1 MNFFPFKLNVIAN
14 LCVCVCVCVASV
26 CVHPLNKDISPAII
40 DTFFQCILQKMI
52 GWVALKFVIALCW
65 SLKCLKCDSQC
76 LFLSYWNSCS
86 ACEMSYVLGN
96 VLIDDH
102 HVQKKIMCIY
112 IHWDS

>member
-52 GWVALKFVIALCW
+52 GWVALKFVIALC
-65 SLKCLKCDSQC
+65 
-76 LFLSYWNSCS
+76 
-86 ACEMSYVLGN
+86 
-96 VLIDDH
+96 
-102 HVQKKIMCIY
+102 
-112 IHWDS
+112 